1 MRIKTVALDDL
12 TRNILLRSV
21 INGCNLTLPEQ
32 LPRED
37 YTRVAKAIEAA
48 GGKWNRKARC
58 HIFPHDVRETLNISD
73 DTVEVINV
81 QQTNQA
87 FYTPYALAK
96 KLVDL
101 ADVWGLHRVLEPSAG
116 EGALIEA
123 VIGKAIR
130 VQAVEIDPRLC
141 KTIEARWPGL
151 KTYCAD
157 FLTCRSCHNFDRVIM
172 NPPFSMGDDIKH
184 IKHALTFLKPG
195 GRLVSICAN
204 GPKQHQTFMPI
215 ADAWIDLEPGAF
227 KESGTN
233 VNTAIVVIQP

>member
-1 MRIKTVALDDL
+1 MRIKTVALDDMIRDVL
-12 TRNILLRSV
+12 MRSV
-21 INGCNLTLPEQ
+21 ICGCHLTLPEQ

-37 YTRVAKAIEAA
+37 YARVAKAIEAA

-58 HIFPHDVRETLNISD
+58 HIFPHDVKETLNISD
-73 DTVEVINV
+73 DTVEVINA
-81 QQTNQA
+81 QQTNQT
-87 FYTPYALAK
+87 FYTPYGVAQRVCEMADLVSGQ
-96 KLVDL
+96 KL
-101 ADVWGLHRVLEPSAG
+101 LEPSCG
-116 EGALIEA
+116 TGRLIKTAMAHGIFERD
-123 VIGKAIR
+123 ITAIDTNP
-130 VQAVEIDPRLC
+130 QL
-141 KTIEARWPGL
+141 GSL
-151 KTYCAD
+151 KVRTFTAD

-204 GPKQHQTFMPI
+204 GPKQREALEPI
-215 ADAWIDLEPGAF
+215 AETWIDLEPGSF